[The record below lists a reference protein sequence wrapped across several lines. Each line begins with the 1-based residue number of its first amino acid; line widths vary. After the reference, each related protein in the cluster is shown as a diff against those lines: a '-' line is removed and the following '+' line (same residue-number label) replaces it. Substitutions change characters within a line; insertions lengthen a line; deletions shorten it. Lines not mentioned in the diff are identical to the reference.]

1 MRGLGTPSKP
11 DLHLQSATVTKFFI
25 LPKHM
30 PTWSTNAS
38 SVDVDSAVICLTT
51 SCPYFIL
58 TTLATQSCAPKVK
71 WGKKNNNNFKIVLN
85 CKAWSGGAIPAWICA
100 QTARSSAESWLVEA
114 VGWTQGTLCAVTFAD
129 TQWLPTSVLL
139 GQGVLWVGALGEEE
153 EQTQSPHCP
162 DLAHEPPVRQFGTTA
177 LGSKGC

>member
-1 MRGLGTPSKP
+1 MGGLGTPSKP

-71 WGKKNNNNFKIVLN
+71 WGKKIIIILKLF
-85 CKAWSGGAIPAWICA
+85 WIA
-100 QTARSSAESWLVEA
+100 KHEVVVGPYLLESVRRL
-114 VGWTQGTLCAVTFAD
+114 Q
-129 TQWLPTSVLL
+129 
-139 GQGVLWVGALGEEE
+139 GALQNPGLSRRWAGHKGHFVLSPL
-153 EQTQSPHCP
+153 QTHNGSPRLSSW
-162 DLAHEPPVRQFGTTA
+162 DKVFFG
-177 LGSKGC
+177 